1 MTMNVLDRAIHPVAP
16 GWSEKRQAAR
26 ARVDVLQQ
34 LDKLLP
40 SAGASASMGGGEGGA
55 YGNPSAAGG
64 RWWRT
69 TPRDARFDTLRHLP
83 AQRGASRE
91 LARTSPIAAGA
102 INTNIDRVVGTGL
115 ALSAQPSLTILGW
128 EAEQAAEWKARYV
141 QPEFGLW
148 ADSPE
153 CDIERTLNFY
163 QQ

>member
-1 MTMNVLDRAIHPVAP
+1 MTMNFLDRAIHQVAP

-69 TPRDARFDTLRHLP
+69 TPRDARFDTHGQVVFHSLG
-83 AQRGASRE
+83 QTGAPFGQGAARE
-91 LARTSPIAAGA
+91 MDDVPQADDLAMKGVVAGL
-102 INTNIDRVVGTGL
+102 V
-115 ALSAQPSLTILGW
+115 
-128 EAEQAAEWKARYV
+128 
-141 QPEFGLW
+141 PED
-148 ADSPE
+148 ADI
-153 CDIERTLNFY
+153 CLV
-163 QQ
+163 